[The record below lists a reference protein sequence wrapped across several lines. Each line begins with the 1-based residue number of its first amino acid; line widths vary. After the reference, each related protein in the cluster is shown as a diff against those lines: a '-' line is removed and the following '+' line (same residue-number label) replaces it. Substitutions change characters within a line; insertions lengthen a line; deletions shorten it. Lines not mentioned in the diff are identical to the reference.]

1 MKKIAIIGKFNDSG
15 IIMVLEHGTMEDMQ
29 LQIDYYLSELSEF
42 MDIKLVE
49 LDADYTDELTKEMS
63 DNLQKYFN

>member
-1 MKKIAIIGKFNDSG
+1 MKKIAIIGKFNASG